1 MFSNIKIGQRIAIS
15 LVLLLALTVAV
26 LVSVFLS
33 RFNNVIA
40 EAEQRELRGLFN
52 NISTA
57 IASEAVMSERLSA
70 LVAGLPDVQ
79 QAMANGDRARLA
91 DLFVPGYANM
101 KEHYDLRQ
109 FQFHQPPATSFL
121 RVHEP
126 AKFGDDLSSIRQT
139 VVQVNTQHRPL
150 NGIEAGVAG
159 LGIRGVAPIQANGR
173 HVGSVEFGLSFG
185 QPFFES
191 FKQRYNVDVAMMLR
205 ESSGQYSA
213 FASTFSNSQL
223 LSNTQREAAFS
234 GQNVAIQTELDGRSV
249 AVFAAPVKDFSG
261 KPLGLLEI
269 AMDRSY
275 YANALSGARTSA
287 LIVATIALAVGLILA
302 TLIARSIVQPISA
315 AAAAMR
321 DIAAGEGD
329 LTRRLPINGSDEVA
343 DLALAFNN
351 FAEKVRMLV
360 ANVAGSTTQVASA
373 AEEMSAITEELNRDL
388 AKQRGEIEQ
397 VATAMNEMTATVQE
411 VARHASQAAR
421 SAEST
426 DQQAVQGQTVVG
438 LTVSAIGA
446 VASDVERA
454 TQVIARLQDDSKSIS
469 SVLEVIRGVAEQT
482 NLLAL
487 NAAIEAARA
496 GEQGRGFAVVADEVR
511 TLASRTQQSTGEIQ
525 TVIEQLQSAASEA
538 AAVMQQS
545 QARAHDSVAQ
555 AQQASVAL
563 EQITLSVTSINDM
576 NAQIASAA
584 EEQSAVSDEI
594 NQNVV
599 NINDVADRV
608 TESAGQTA
616 QASSQ
621 LARLAI
627 DLQNLVG
634 QFKYH

>member
-1 MFSNIKIGQRIAIS
+1 LFSNMKIGHRIAIS

-26 LVSVFLS
+26 LVAVFLN
-33 RFNNVIA
+33 RFSNVIA

-57 IASEAVMSERLSA
+57 ITSEALTSERLSA
-70 LVAGLPDVQ
+70 LVAGLPAVQ
-79 QAMANGDRARLA
+79 QAMADGDRESLA
-91 DLFVPGYANM
+91 NMFVPGYANM

-109 FQFHQPPATSFL
+109 LQFHQAPATSFL

-126 AKFGDDLSSIRQT
+126 AKFGDDLSAIRQT
-139 VVQVNTQHRPL
+139 VVQVNAQQRPVHGL
-150 NGIEAGVAG
+150 ESGVAG

-185 QPFFES
+185 QEFFES
-191 FKQRYNVDVAMMLR
+191 FKQRYSVDVGLMLR
-205 ESSGQYSA
+205 EPSGQYQA
-213 FASTFSNSQL
+213 FASTFSNPQL
-223 LSNTQREAAFS
+223 LSNAQREAAFNDKELTV
-234 GQNVAIQTELDGRSV
+234 QMELDGRSV
-249 AVFAAPVKDFSG
+249 AVFAAPVQDFSG

-275 YANALSGARTSA
+275 YANALAGARNSA
-287 LIVATIALAVGLILA
+287 IIVAAIAMAIGLLLA

-329 LTRRLPINGSDEVA
+329 LTRRLAVNGRDEVA
-343 DLALAFNN
+343 DLAQAFNN
-351 FAEKVRMLV
+351 FAEKVRVLV
-360 ANVAGSTTQVASA
+360 SNVAGSTAQVASA

-388 AKQRGEIEQ
+388 ANQRAEIEQ

-411 VARHASQAAR
+411 VARPAAQAAR
-421 SAEST
+421 AADST
-426 DQQAVQGQTVVG
+426 DQQAVQGQHVVAS
-438 LTVSAIGA
+438 TVSAIGA

-454 TQVIARLQDDSKSIS
+454 AQVIARLQDDSKSIS
-469 SVLEVIRGVAEQT
+469 GVLEVIRGVADQT

-525 TVIEQLQSAASEA
+525 TVIQQLQSAAGEA

-545 QARAHDSVAQ
+545 QTRAQDSVNQ
-555 AQQASVAL
+555 AQQASGAL
-563 EQITLSVTSINDM
+563 QQITLAVTSINDM

-608 TESAGQTA
+608 TEAADQTA

-621 LARLAI
+621 LARLAV
-627 DLQNLVG
+627 DLQTLVG